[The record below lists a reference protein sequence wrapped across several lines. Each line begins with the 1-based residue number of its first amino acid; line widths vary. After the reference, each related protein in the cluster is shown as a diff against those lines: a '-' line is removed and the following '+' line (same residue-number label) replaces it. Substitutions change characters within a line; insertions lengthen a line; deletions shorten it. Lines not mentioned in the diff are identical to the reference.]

1 LFGLLGPL
9 VISHNP
15 GNAFYRDAESF
26 LWVSNPRVG
35 KSRIQIL
42 TLGLIVW
49 LTDFVLKDDERNSKF
64 FLLQLIEIPP
74 IKLLTKWHDDRT
86 LLR

>member
-1 LFGLLGPL
+1 VGLQPQGWK
-9 VISHNP
+9 IKNS
-15 GNAFYRDAESF
+15 
-26 LWVSNPRVG
+26 
-35 KSRIQIL
+35 IL

-74 IKLLTKWHDDRT
+74 MKLLTKWHDDRT